1 MAEKL
6 TLGDNRK
13 RSLPVDDDGSIK
25 PPAQKRVRFP
35 KGKKL
40 KSGDEVADANQPAE
54 EGPVERAHARL
65 VARERKVMRN
75 LLNEGLRGEVMAEAL
90 HDISGGEVH
99 YKDNETFVDDGIQ
112 IEPFNLTK
120 EREEGY
126 FDAAGNYVEFVN
138 EKEIK
143 DAWLD
148 NVDVASKF
156 AERTSTVTNNEDD
169 REDISSNAIGSMKR
183 RIADAL
189 EPGETV
195 LQALRR
201 LKGTTN
207 NRKEKM
213 SAGVKVVFDQLT
225 EDAMKLMETGDYN
238 VYDEKQEAFQRE
250 AEGYERLAR
259 SRGEGPSGAD
269 TEKDGDAYDM
279 FADDDENATAYPAS
293 GGSNLVPGSSPDR
306 TSQPSESSGAWQNDF
321 VYDESSGYYY
331 SGSSGYYYDPSSGL
345 YCCAASGQWYSYNE
359 ETGTYDGINGA
370 ASASS

>member
-6 TLGDNRK
+6 ALGDNRK

-54 EGPVERAHARL
+54 EGPVERALAHL

-90 HDISGGEVH
+90 HDVSGGEVH

-126 FDAAGNYVEFVN
+126 FDAAGNYVEYMN

-148 NVDVASKF
+148 NVDVDSKF

-169 REDISSNAIGSMKR
+169 CEDISSNAIGSMKR

-189 EPGETV
+189 EPGET
-195 LQALRR
+195 ALRR

-213 SAGVKVVFDQLT
+213 PAEVKMYTIRSRKFS
-225 EDAMKLMETGDYN
+225 
-238 VYDEKQEAFQRE
+238 RE
-250 AEGYERLAR
+250 RQGYERLAR

-279 FADDDENATAYPAS
+279 FADDDENATAHPAS

-331 SGSSGYYYDPSSGL
+331 SSSSGYYYDPSSGL

-359 ETGTYDGINGA
+359 ETGTYDRIDGA